1 MTVRCPRCHSEQSLP
16 AAEAGARGGYARCS
30 VCDTRWLARPYEG
43 LLPLAEKGNAIADA
57 IVIED
62 RTVQDR
68 LRLPPPPPAGRLPPR
83 WRRPHIDR
91 RLKALGVVAG
101 VIVALIVL
109 GTPIVSA
116 LPEMNRPPFDAG
128 QLEFRKVR
136 SETVSMR
143 GVSTLFVEGEIV
155 NRAAGHVEL
164 PVVLITLKSPD
175 GTPVASWSVE
185 PAVDSLAAGR
195 SIGFRSALVSP
206 PPDAA
211 QVTLNLAERQG
222 LAGLR

>member
-1 MTVRCPRCHSEQSLP
+1 MDQ
-16 AAEAGARGGYARCS
+16 
-30 VCDTRWLARPYEG
+30 
-43 LLPLAEKGNAIADA
+43 
-57 IVIED
+57 
-62 RTVQDR
+62 
-68 LRLPPPPPAGRLPPR
+68 
-83 WRRPHIDR
+83 
-91 RLKALGVVAG
+91 
-101 VIVALIVL
+101 
-109 GTPIVSA
+109 
-116 LPEMNRPPFDAG
+116 
-128 QLEFRKVR
+128 R
-136 SETVSMR
+136 S
-143 GVSTLFVEGEIV
+143 
-155 NRAAGHVEL
+155 RASHVEL